1 MTAENNF
8 CQFPWTWLSVN
19 LESDLWRWCCKV
31 PFTPG
36 FQEHYPITKR
46 LTEVKELLMENRKP
60 TACKACW
67 DDEDR
72 GSTSYRKANNG
83 TDASVL
89 GLRYID
95 IVLSTTC
102 NMKCATC
109 GPGFSSQWQG
119 ILQINEKPKEFHW
132 LNSDQRKAV
141 VTEEKRQ
148 LALTKL
154 LDTIK
159 RHAKTIERIHVYG
172 GEPSVDPTFATFV
185 DQLLEIKFANKP
197 AIRITSNGNFTDRYG
212 EKFMEQLDRLRDAG
226 WSIDIR
232 LSVDA
237 VGETAEFIRGGLKW
251 SVFEK
256 NIQLLHERG
265 YCHEINVTV
274 STLSYASLP
283 AIPAWLESIGLVD
296 SIIPTFNLAVTPGW
310 TSPGVLGHLAS
321 DLAPNWGKYKTHFQ
335 WHEFVIKV
343 ENLTRKQMNQ
353 EPVLNSLKTM
363 NTFLTWYSDVTRKTV
378 PADVARVRYLSDLA
392 TRHYG

>member
-31 PFTPG
+31 PFTQG

-132 LNSDQRKAV
+132 LNSDQRKAIQAECNEH
-141 VTEEKRQ
+141 TTLYSAK
-148 LALTKL
+148 LTK
-154 LDTIK
+154 
-159 RHAKTIERIHVYG
+159 V
-172 GEPSVDPTFATFV
+172 
-185 DQLLEIKFANKP
+185 
-197 AIRITSNGNFTDRYG
+197 
-212 EKFMEQLDRLRDAG
+212 
-226 WSIDIR
+226 
-232 LSVDA
+232 
-237 VGETAEFIRGGLKW
+237 
-251 SVFEK
+251 
-256 NIQLLHERG
+256 
-265 YCHEINVTV
+265 
-274 STLSYASLP
+274 
-283 AIPAWLESIGLVD
+283 
-296 SIIPTFNLAVTPGW
+296 
-310 TSPGVLGHLAS
+310 
-321 DLAPNWGKYKTHFQ
+321 
-335 WHEFVIKV
+335 V
-343 ENLTRKQMNQ
+343 EL
-353 EPVLNSLKTM
+353 LKTLM
-363 NTFLTWYSDVTRKTV
+363 N
-378 PADVARVRYLSDLA
+378 
-392 TRHYG
+392 